1 MVVSA
6 ASQLEG
12 QDLVVPQYSI
22 MMLPDADR
30 ARVERTKL
38 TDYLLSLSHPDGRSK
53 AQFFM
58 SFGFR
63 SEDWRILAEALRVV
77 GASNP
82 IVAVVESPHGARYTI
97 NGALQT
103 PDGRTPIVRTVWIM
117 EPGNSPR
124 LVTAYPL

>member
-58 SFGFR
+58 SFGF
-63 SEDWRILAEALRVV
+63 
-77 GASNP
+77 
-82 IVAVVESPHGARYTI
+82 
-97 NGALQT
+97 
-103 PDGRTPIVRTVWIM
+103 
-117 EPGNSPR
+117 
-124 LVTAYPL
+124 